1 MGCGLVNNDSVQ
13 TGGLPDEGGGRPHE
27 AGGTDKPILE
37 MVGITKRFPGILAL
51 DSVDFRLLHG
61 EVHAIVGE
69 NGAGKSTLIKILAGA
84 HQKDSGV
91 IYLEGRPVNISSP
104 ADAARLGISV
114 IHQEFTLI
122 PAMTVAENILLSDLP
137 LRRAGVLDKRAMV
150 ARAAEVLD
158 NLGVDIPPSAT
169 VRSLRV
175 AEQQI
180 VEIAKALSR
189 KARIIV
195 MDEPTAALSEM
206 EVARLFSVIRSMV
219 EQGVSV
225 IYISHK
231 LDEVFEIANT
241 ITVLRDGRKVLT
253 TSASL
258 TTKEQVVHEMVGRD
272 IGNMFP
278 KQHVP
283 RGDVVLEVKDIRLSG
298 GHSPISFNVRA
309 GEIVGIVGL
318 MGAGQ
323 IRLARALFGLE
334 RIVAG
339 EVRVR
344 GKTADLRSPLAAVR
358 AGIGLVTENRKE
370 EGLVLPLSVAK
381 NITLG
386 SLDLVSRLGVISH
399 AKEKAVVHG
408 KVTELGIKTPSIRQ
422 LVRNLSGGNQQKV
435 VLAKWLTVGP
445 DVIILCEPTRGID
458 VGAKVEIY
466 RLMGLIASQGKAILL
481 ISSEVP
487 EVVAMSDRVLVMH
500 SGRLVCELPREEV
513 TQELVMQYA
522 TGGSAL
528 GSHAVG

>member
-1 MGCGLVNNDSVQ
+1 MSNNSLRA
-13 TGGLPDEGGGRPHE
+13 GGLRQSRARLRQDGK
-27 AGGTDKPILE
+27 ASQPILE
-37 MVGITKRFPGILAL
+37 MVGITKRFPGVLAL
-51 DSVDFRLLHG
+51 DSVDFRLMRG

-84 HQKDSGV
+84 HQRDAGTV
-91 IYLEGRPVNISSP
+91 YLDGRPVNISSP

-114 IHQEFTLI
+114 IYQEFTLV

-137 LRRAGVLDKRAMV
+137 VRRGGMLDKRAI
-150 ARAAEVLD
+150 ASRAKDVLD
-158 NLGVDIPPSAT
+158 DLGVDIPVTAS

-206 EVARLFSVIRSMV
+206 EVARLFSIIHSMV
-219 EQGVSV
+219 EQGVSI

-231 LDEVFEIANT
+231 LDEVFRIADT
-241 ITVLRDGRKVLT
+241 ITVLRDGRRVSTTPTSLLT
-253 TSASL
+253 L
-258 TTKEQVVHEMVGRD
+258 TKERIVHEMVGRD
-272 IGNMFP
+272 LGNMFP
-278 KQHVP
+278 KEEVAP
-283 RGDVVLEVKDIRLSG
+283 GDVVLEVNNLRLPG
-298 GHSPISFNVRA
+298 GPSPISFSVRA
-309 GEIVGIVGL
+309 GEIVGVVGL

-334 RIVAG
+334 RIAGG
-339 EVRVR
+339 EVKIRR
-344 GKTADLRSPLAAVR
+344 KAADLRSPLSAVR

-370 EGLVLPLSVAK
+370 EGLVLPLSVAR

-386 SLDLVSRLGVISH
+386 SLDHVSTLGVVSQR
-399 AKEKAVVHG
+399 KERAVVDE
-408 KVTELGIKTPSIRQ
+408 KVAGLGIKTPSIRQ

-435 VLAKWLTVGP
+435 VLAKWLTVDP
-445 DVIILCEPTRGID
+445 DVIVLCEPTRGID

-466 RLMGLIASQGKAILL
+466 RLMGLMASQGKAILL

-500 SGRLVCELPREEV
+500 SGRVVCDLPREEV
-513 TQELVMQYA
+513 SQEAVMQYA
-522 TGGSAL
+522 TGGNAL
-528 GSHAVG
+528 GSHVVS